1 MAGPARVPHRDKA
14 RQLDTPLWG
23 IGGMEI
29 GRRQHKLAF
38 KISFMVSNS
47 SGRVKGW
54 RGLS

>member
-1 MAGPARVPHRDKA
+1 MAGPPRVPHEDEA
-14 RQLDTPLWG
+14 RQLDSPLWG
-23 IGGMEI
+23 SSGMEI
-29 GRRQHKLAF
+29 GTSQHKLAF